1 MATISAETAN
11 DIRNRETA
19 LREWI
24 GDRTSYHPD
33 ELPAHIKPPS
43 NEERSALEI
52 FEFQR
57 DKPDRY
63 FFYVSRDKGL
73 ATTWTGEELGRVTF
87 GRTYRDNFGGERV
100 AITFHAI
107 TGDTYHGTYYK
118 SSGDYAR
125 VKKTKTRESFKM
137 DVEFTDT
144 FGGEANY
151 CWVKRATLTLPV
163 GSSDRAIMR
172 AAKAAMGLSAVR
184 GRLDSHGDGFA
195 FRPYRSATVMF
206 VQTVY

>member
-1 MATISAETAN
+1 MTISAETAN

-19 LREWI
+19 LREWL
-24 GDRTSYHPD
+24 GDRTSYRSE
-33 ELPAHIKPPS
+33 ELPANIKPPT
-43 NEERSALEI
+43 NEERSALEV
-52 FEFQR
+52 FEFLR
-57 DKPDRY
+57 DKPERY
-63 FFYVSRDKGL
+63 FLYINRDKGV

-87 GRTYRDNFGGERV
+87 GREYRDNFGGKRV
-100 AITFHAI
+100 AITVHAI

-125 VKKTKTRESFKM
+125 VKKAIKRETFKM

-151 CWVKRATLTLPV
+151 SWVKRATLTFRV
-163 GSSDRAIMR
+163 GASDRAIMR
-172 AAKAAMGLSAVR
+172 AAKAAMGLSTVR
-184 GRLDSHGDGFA
+184 GRLASHGDSFE

-206 VQTVY
+206 VNTVY

>member
-1 MATISAETAN
+1 MTISAESAN
-11 DIRNRETA
+11 DIRNRLSA
-19 LREWI
+19 FNDWL
-24 GDRTSYHPD
+24 GDRTSYRP
-33 ELPAHIKPPS
+33 EEIPAHLNPPS
-43 NEERSALEI
+43 NDERSALEV
-52 FEFQR
+52 FEFLR

-63 FFYVSRDKGL
+63 FLYISRDKAM

-100 AITFHAI
+100 AITVQAVS
-107 TGDTYHGTYYK
+107 GDTYHGTYFK

-125 VKKTKTRESFKM
+125 VKKSIKRDTFKM

-151 CWVKRATLTLPV
+151 SWVKRATLTFPV
-163 GSSDRAIMR
+163 GASDRAIMR
-172 AAKAAMGLSAVR
+172 AAKQAMGLSTVR
-184 GRLDSHGDGFA
+184 GRLDSHGDAFE

-206 VQTVY
+206 VSTVY